1 MPRLLATAEL
11 SKRRLQNQ
19 LIARTPFDKAGDVV
33 RWFGAMQAQD
43 YVAALWGVGLR
54 TRNADEDAIERAIA
68 ERTIVRTWPMRGTL
82 HFVAP
87 NDIHWMLGLLTPRVV
102 RSTSARYRQLEL
114 DDAVFALS
122 ERVVTRELEGGR
134 QLSRPALYKALEASR
149 IATTDSRG
157 LHIVGHLAQ
166 KGVICFGP
174 RAGKQLTIVLLD
186 EWIPNA
192 TRMDRDAAIVELT
205 RRYFTSHGPAT
216 ILDFAWWS
224 GLTLAEIRL
233 GLEGAAAD
241 LQNEAIQDRTYWFA
255 AGPARRRAGGSTPAA
270 YLLPAFDEYTV
281 AYRDRSAVL
290 SREHAKRV
298 NAGGGIFNP
307 IVVIDGQVL
316 ATWKRS
322 IDSATVSIRVMPFD
336 RLSARQRDAIGRA
349 ASRYGK
355 FLALDA
361 RVTWPA

>member
-1 MPRLLATAEL
+1 MPGILATTEL
-11 SKRRLQNQ
+11 PKRRLQNQ
-19 LIARTPFDKAGDVV
+19 LIFRTTFDKPGDVV

-54 TRNADEDAIERAIA
+54 TRNADEGAIERAIA
-68 ERTIVRTWPMRGTL
+68 ERAIIRTWPMRGTL

-87 NDIHWMLGLLTPRVV
+87 NDVHWMLGLLTPRVV
-102 RSTSARYRQLEL
+102 RSTSARHRQLEL
-114 DDAVFALS
+114 DDEIFAMS
-122 ERVVTRELEGGR
+122 ERIAIRELEGGR

-149 IATTDSRG
+149 IATKDSRG
-157 LHIVGHLAQ
+157 LHIIGYLAQ

-174 RAGKQLTIVLLD
+174 RTGKQLTLVLLN

-192 TRMDRDAAIVELT
+192 KRMDRDAAIVALT

-216 ILDFAWWS
+216 IHDFAWWS

-233 GLEGAAAD
+233 GLEGAASD
-241 LQNEAIQDRTYWFA
+241 LMREAIEDRTYWFA
-255 AGPARRRAGGSTPAA
+255 AGTARRKARISTPTAH
-270 YLLPAFDEYTV
+270 LLPAYDEYTV

-290 SREHAKRV
+290 SPKHAKRV

-322 IDSATVSIRVMPFD
+322 LEKDRVRITVTPFD
-336 RLSARQRDAIGRA
+336 RLSATQRRAIDRA
-349 ASRYGK
+349 ALRYGK
-355 FLALDA
+355 FLGRDV
-361 RVTWPA
+361 RVT